1 MEILQTIA
9 LLCQLNGAGSDSATI
24 IQYVAKRQL
33 ECQQYFINCVNPIN
47 ANYKTLSKC
56 VQDRKL

>member
-9 LLCQLNGAGSDSATI
+9 LLCQLNGWDASA
-24 IQYVAKRQL
+24 AKREQL
-33 ECQQYFINCVNPIN
+33 ECQKYYTKCVDPIN

-56 VQDRKL
+56 IS

>member
-9 LLCQLNGAGSDSATI
+9 LLCQLNGGGADSGTL
-24 IQYVAKRQL
+24 IQYVAKKQL
-33 ECQQYFINCVNPIN
+33 ECQQYFISCVTPIN

-56 VQDRKL
+56 LQDRKL